1 MWKNYLVTT
10 YRNLVRNKLYA
21 AINILGLTVGI
32 TCFSIIV
39 LYVENELSFDKFQTN
54 QSYRFL
60 VTEQT
65 GNGEERTF
73 GIVGAKTLDE
83 IAEKVVGIEDN
94 ILLRDWGA
102 GPLLLNTRTR
112 VSKRDQSCRLSQT
125 SLNT

>member
-83 IAEKVVGIEDN
+83 IAEKVVGIEA
-94 ILLRDWGA
+94 IFFYVIGVLVRCF
-102 GPLLLNTRTR
+102 LNTRTR